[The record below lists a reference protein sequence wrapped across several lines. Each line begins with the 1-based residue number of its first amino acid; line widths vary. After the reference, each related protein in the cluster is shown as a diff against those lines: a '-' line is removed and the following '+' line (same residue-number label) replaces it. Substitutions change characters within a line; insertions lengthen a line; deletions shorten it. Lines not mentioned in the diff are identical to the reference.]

1 MPRYDFQC
9 KSCEN
14 IQEVNCKI
22 AELDSIKPACSK
34 CGSDEMHQTFVTAN
48 HAFMAPEML
57 GRKKAPQDFRDFLG
71 AIHKA
76 HGPASQIRVR

>member
-9 KSCEN
+9 SDCEN
-14 IQEVNCKI
+14 VQEVQCRI
-22 AELDSIKPACSK
+22 ADLDAEKVCEK
-34 CGSDEMHQTFVTAN
+34 CGSTKMTQTFITAN

-57 GRKKAPQDFRDFLG
+57 GRKKAPQDFRDMLA

>member
-9 KSCEN
+9 EECEHVQE
-14 IQEVNCKI
+14 IQCRI
-22 AELDSIKPACSK
+22 AELTDEKTCEK
-34 CGSDEMHQTFVTAN
+34 CGSTKMHQTFLTAN

-76 HGPASQIRVR
+76 HGDKSQIRVR